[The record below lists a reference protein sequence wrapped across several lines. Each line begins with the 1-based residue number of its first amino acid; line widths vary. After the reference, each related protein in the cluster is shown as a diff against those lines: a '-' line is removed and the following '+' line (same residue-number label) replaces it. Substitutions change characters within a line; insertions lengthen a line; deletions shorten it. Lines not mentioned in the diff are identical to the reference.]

1 MGEIKSTMDIIM
13 EKVKAISVTDE
24 EKEAFQK
31 REVEGKVRGFLQ
43 KYLDG
48 LMDIDAITE
57 RVVQFNEKQESIAKE
72 ALKKECLH
80 RMDPEADNS
89 PLLEVLEHVAGEGT
103 QSLHKILSEFHRN
116 LDKKKRGMEKDF
128 LKRLKKEGISGSAVI
143 PNFEADPEWKGF
155 MSKMKE
161 AFRKEVEGV
170 MPA

>member
-1 MGEIKSTMDIIM
+1 MGEIKSTLDIIM
-13 EKVKAISVTDE
+13 EKTKGLTMTDE

-31 REVEGKVRGFLQ
+31 SEMEGKVRGFLQ

-57 RVVQFNEKQESIAKE
+57 RVVQFGEKQESIAKE

-89 PLLEVLEHVAGEGT
+89 PLLEVLEHVAGEET
-103 QSLHKILSEFHRN
+103 QSFHKILSEFHGN
-116 LDKKKRGMEKDF
+116 LDKKKRDMEKE
-128 LKRLKKEGISGSAVI
+128 LMRRLKKEGISGSAVI
-143 PNFEADPEWKGF
+143 PNFQADPEWKGF